1 MKPVTKNADEQVIRN
16 REHFNRAVLFEG
28 CSSVGGFTDIDAV
41 YDVKGKALV
50 LIEVK
55 HYGSPITTGQKILF
69 DRLVMWCQKPVYAIT
84 AWEYGN
90 GNEDIML
97 KDAIVKEVRIKDPK
111 TGKSVVKPSKAPVT
125 VRAAIEYIEKKHGVA
140 K

>member
-1 MKPVTKNADEQVIRN
+1 MTHVTKCADDQVIRN
-16 REHFNRAVLFEG
+16 REYFNRAIIFEG

-55 HYGSPITTGQKILF
+55 RKGHPITTGQKILF
-69 DRLVMWCQKPVYAIT
+69 ERLVMWCQKPVYAIT
-84 AWEYGN
+84 AWEDDDG
-90 GNEDIML
+90 DIIL

-111 TGKSVVKPSKAPVT
+111 TGKAKVKPNSKDVT
-125 VRAAIEYIEKKHGVA
+125 VRQVIEYIEKKHGVS

>member
-1 MKPVTKNADEQVIRN
+1 MKPVVKSTEDQKIRN
-16 REHFNRAVLFEG
+16 REYFTRPIIFEG

-55 HYGSPITTGQKILF
+55 RKGCAITTGQQILF

-84 AWEYGN
+84 AWE
-90 GNEDIML
+90 EDDADIIL
-97 KDAIVKEVRIKDPK
+97 RDAIVKEIRVKGPS
-111 TGKSVVKPSKAPVT
+111 GKSVVKPLRNDVT
-125 VRAAIEYIEKKHGVA
+125 VKQVVAEIERRHL
-140 K
+140 

>member
-1 MKPVTKNADEQVIRN
+1 MTRVTKCADEQVIRN
-16 REHFNRAVLFEG
+16 RDYLNRATVFEG

-55 HYGSPITTGQKILF
+55 RKGCRITTGQKILF

-84 AWEYGN
+84 AWE
-90 GNEDIML
+90 EDDGDIIL
-97 KDAIVKEVRIKDPK
+97 KDAIVKEIRVKGDN
-111 TGKSVVKPSKAPVT
+111 GKAVVKPLKTDVT
-125 VRAAIEYIEKKHGVA
+125 VRQIIEHIEEKHGVS

>member
-1 MKPVTKNADEQVIRN
+1 MTYVTKCADDQVIRN
-16 REHFNRAVLFEG
+16 REYFNRAIIFEG

-55 HYGSPITTGQKILF
+55 RKGSPITTGQRILF

-84 AWEYGN
+84 AWEDNDG
-90 GNEDIML
+90 DIIL
-97 KDAIVKEVRIKDPK
+97 KDAIVKEIRVKGENGKAVVNPS
-111 TGKSVVKPSKAPVT
+111 TGDIT
-125 VRAAIEYIEKKHGVA
+125 VREAIEYIEKKHGVA
-140 K
+140 KCV

>member
-1 MKPVTKNADEQVIRN
+1 MTYVTKCADDQVIRN
-16 REHFNRAVLFEG
+16 REYFNRAIIFEG

-55 HYGSPITTGQKILF
+55 RKGSPITTGQRILF

-84 AWEYGN
+84 AWEDHDG
-90 GNEDIML
+90 DIIL
-97 KDAIVKEVRIKDPK
+97 KDAIVKEIRVKGEN
-111 TGKSVVKPSKAPVT
+111 GKAVVKPSTGNLT
-125 VRAAIEYIEKKHGVA
+125 VRKVIEYIEKKHGAA
-140 K
+140 KCV

>member
-1 MKPVTKNADEQVIRN
+1 MTYVTKCANEQVIRN
-16 REHFNRAVLFEG
+16 RDYQSRTIVFEG

-55 HYGSPITTGQKILF
+55 RKGCLITTGQKILF

-84 AWEYGN
+84 AWEDDDG
-90 GNEDIML
+90 DIIL
-97 KDAIVKEVRIKDPK
+97 KDATVQEVRVKDPR
-111 TGKSVVKPSKAPVT
+111 TGKSIVKPSSGKLT
-125 VRAAIEYIEKKHGVA
+125 VRQVIEHIEKKHGVA

>member
-1 MKPVTKNADEQVIRN
+1 MQHVTKSTDDQVIRN
-16 REHFNRAVLFEG
+16 RDHFNRAILFEG

-55 HYGSPITTGQKILF
+55 HWGSPITTGQKILF

-90 GNEDIML
+90 GNDDVML
-97 KDAIVKEVRIKDPK
+97 KDAIVKEIRIKGAD
-111 TGKSVVKPSKAPVT
+111 GKAVVKTNKSPVT
-125 VRAAIEYIEKKHGVA
+125 VRAAIDYIEKKHGVA